1 MEWSGIEWS
10 GVRVE
15 WRIGIACIHEPFAGI
30 NMICNIFA
38 GKHRMWTYIRTASQ
52 RQIKRV
58 HTIYIFDIC
67 LFFLFKT
74 WISGT
79 H

>member
-1 MEWSGIEWS
+1 MELS
-10 GVRVE
+10 GVECE
-15 WRIGIACIHEPFAGI
+15 WNGGLELHVYHEPFAGI

-67 LFFLFKT
+67 
-74 WISGT
+74 
-79 H
+79 